1 MRPNR
6 VFLDMDGVV
15 NTVILHK
22 HKHPFRKYIRLKDGN
37 YVDLCLPGQKRV
49 SNKQAVL
56 WLNKIC
62 NEGDAD
68 IVITSSWRI
77 GHSLDDIKK
86 ALYRSGLDRKIK
98 IIGATKV
105 LGRRDAEI
113 LQWISSHYCDRYVVL
128 DDDDFDLADVKQ
140 NLVRADTNVGL
151 TYNEYKKAVE
161 ILTEKN

>member
-1 MRPNR
+1 MRSNR
-6 VFLDMDGVV
+6 VFLDIDGVI
-15 NTVILHK
+15 NTIILHK
-22 HKHPFRKYIRLKDGN
+22 YRHPFRNYISLKDGG
-37 YVDLCLPGQKRV
+37 YVDLCLPGQGRV

-77 GHSLDDIKK
+77 GHPLNDIKK

-113 LQWISSHYCDRYVVL
+113 LQWISSHYCDKYVVL
-128 DDDDFDLADVKQ
+128 DDDCADLTRVEK
-140 NLVRADTNVGL
+140 NLVRTDSNVGI
-151 TYNEYKKAVE
+151 TYNEYKEAIE